1 MFHDDDNRPTKK
13 KASLLAVVL
22 LLLGIG
28 ATCFALQYNT
38 IKKTVQMR
46 LFDISSDYIVRK
58 EEIKEITNQSISQIE
73 STRQESLSV
82 IENKTNEAETG
93 DGQDV
98 VSQDVV
104 RAVNKARRET
114 K

>member
-1 MFHDDDNRPTKK
+1 MFNDDDNRPAKK
-13 KASLLAVVL
+13 RASLLAVL
-22 LLLGIG
+22 LLFLSIT
-28 ATCFALQYNT
+28 AIYFAFHYNT

-82 IENKTNEAETG
+82 IENKTKEIDPNVSKE
-93 DGQDV
+93 V
-98 VSQDVV
+98 VSEDVI

-114 K
+114 R